1 MNTIKF
7 EEKKYI
13 ILFVR
18 FAIGIA
24 FLSAVADRFG
34 IWGNP
39 GGENVAWGNFENFVA
54 YVTYLN
60 PFLSNTLNIVLAWV
74 VTFIEVI
81 LAGMLILG
89 FRLQLASL
97 LSGVLLLSFALKM
110 ADNPEYNLAPS
121 ICLNASRPSFDHND
135 RNVSIATT
143 ELITSTAIA

>member
-13 ILFVR
+13 IFFVR
-18 FAIGIA
+18 LAIGVA

-39 GGENVAWGNFENFVA
+39 GDENIAWGNFENFVK

-60 PFLSNTLNIVLAWV
+60 PYLSNTLSIVISWI

-89 FRLQLASL
+89 LRLKLASL
-97 LSGVLLLSFALKM
+97 LSGLLLLIFALSMTIIMGIKVPL
-110 ADNPEYNLAPS
+110 DYS
-121 ICLNASRPSFDHND
+121 VFTAS
-135 RNVSIATT
+135 ATCFLLYLFLK
-143 ELITSTAIA
+143 E

>member
-97 LSGVLLLSFALKM
+97 LSGVLLLSFALSMTIIMGIKVPF
-110 ADNPEYNLAPS
+110 DYS
-121 ICLNASRPSFDHND
+121 VFTASAASF
-135 RNVSIATT
+135 
-143 ELITSTAIA
+143 LLYLFLKK